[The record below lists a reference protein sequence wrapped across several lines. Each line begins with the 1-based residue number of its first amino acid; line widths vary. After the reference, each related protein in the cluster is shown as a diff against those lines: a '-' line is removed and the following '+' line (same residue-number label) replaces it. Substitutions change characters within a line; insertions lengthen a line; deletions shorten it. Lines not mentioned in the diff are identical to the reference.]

1 MAKSTGFQP
10 PAWVKDPK
18 LPNCGIR
25 VRKGGKIIE
34 EIESLQS
41 KPCLTLGRHKGVFL
55 VRLDILAQNAIGTLL
70 FSLVN
75 NIVIDNECSNCIY

>member
-34 EIESLQS
+34 EIESLQTKS
-41 KPCLTLGRHKGVFL
+41 CLTLGRHKGTFPFFIPIPL
-55 VRLDILAQNAIGTLL
+55 S
-70 FSLVN
+70 FSCPYPCTKCKRISDCV
-75 NIVIDNECSNCIY
+75 